1 MVAVVAGVMVA
12 DAGQGL
18 CQFHQTIH
26 PEVEVEAAGVAG
38 EPGVEDLMHIT
49 REVRVKTVI
58 KCTVELEVVTVVM
71 HKMDFMEVTG
81 VRPGLM
87 VGRPVDSMRDFLMSK
102 VIKSIKVYRFL
113 KINGH

>member
-1 MVAVVAGVMVA
+1 
-12 DAGQGL
+12 
-18 CQFHQTIH
+18 
-26 PEVEVEAAGVAG
+26 
-38 EPGVEDLMHIT
+38 
-49 REVRVKTVI
+49 
-58 KCTVELEVVTVVM
+58 
-71 HKMDFMEVTG
+71 